1 MKYDFGIIGGGPAG
15 YTAAF
20 QARKAG
26 KTVVLFEKDLIGGVC
41 LNRGCIPTKTILH
54 SAELFEEMKN
64 SACLGIET
72 EGVKV
77 DFEKVMAHK
86 DEVVAKIRK
95 NLELALKNSGTVV
108 IKEAAEIIN
117 SHTISTGNEVYE
129 CGEIICA
136 TGSKAAIPPGFN
148 FDGKFILSSD
158 DILNFKTLPKSVVI
172 AGSGAIG
179 TEWAR
184 IFSSFGVEVTVVE
197 LAGHLLPLQHDQRR
211 SEPARADGPD
221 HRAGRTD

>member
-1 MKYDFGIIGGGPAG
+1 MKFDLGIVGGGPAG

-20 QARKAG
+20 QAGKAG

-54 SAELFEEMKN
+54 SAELFEDMKN

-95 NLELALKNSGTVV
+95 NLELALKKLRNCC
-108 IKEAAEIIN
+108 N
-117 SHTISTGNEVYE
+117 
-129 CGEIICA
+129 
-136 TGSKAAIPPGFN
+136 
-148 FDGKFILSSD
+148 
-158 DILNFKTLPKSVVI
+158 
-172 AGSGAIG
+172 
-179 TEWAR
+179 
-184 IFSSFGVEVTVVE
+184 
-197 LAGHLLPLQHDQRR
+197 
-211 SEPARADGPD
+211 
-221 HRAGRTD
+221 